1 MSRFKVTF
9 LLLLLL
15 PTFAA
20 AQKKGKK
27 TTLPEVFDHA
37 RYVYVKATEGEEFKR
52 DLDTADRLAI
62 ADVKDALKKW
72 GRYTLTYDIENADLV
87 FVVRKGRLA
96 SARVGGGMT
105 DDQDPMGGGPM
116 GGQQGGGRV
125 PGQQRTRGSELGV
138 GGETGPEDDLLEVR
152 QTSPNGKLSGPIWMH
167 TFANGLNP
175 PRLLLFV
182 QLRDEVEKTYPKAP
196 ASPPAKP

>member
-152 QTSPNGKLSGPIWMH
+152 QTTPNGKLSGPIWTH
-167 TFANGLNP
+167 TFANGLNA
-175 PRLLLFV
+175 PRLILFT
-182 QLRDEVEKTYPKAP
+182 QLKDEIEKTYPRAP
-196 ASPPAKP
+196 ANSPAKP